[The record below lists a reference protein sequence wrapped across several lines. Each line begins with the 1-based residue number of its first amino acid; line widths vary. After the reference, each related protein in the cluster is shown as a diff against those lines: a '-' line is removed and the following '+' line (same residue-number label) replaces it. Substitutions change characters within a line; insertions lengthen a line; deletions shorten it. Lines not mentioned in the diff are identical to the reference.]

1 MVKLSRRQL
10 VLGGFTLL
18 GPASVLRAQE
28 SFPQRPIHLVL
39 PFPAG
44 SSVDIIARYLG
55 PKVSSEL
62 GQPVIVENKAGAQ
75 GTIAAREVARAKPD
89 GYVLLMG
96 TNSTHAANVYMV
108 KSLGYDPI
116 KDFAPISQVTINPL
130 MLVVRPEMPVNN
142 LQDFLKYAKERPGK
156 LNYGTANSGGLVA
169 AQLMKSL
176 SGIDALAVNYP
187 GTAQA
192 VTDLLGGRIDFIFT
206 DPTVVKAFVD
216 SGKLRVLGL
225 TSKQRLASSPDVKPL
240 NESGLPGYDYASWV
254 GLFGPAGMPQDIV
267 RRVNAA
273 FLKALTEPDTM
284 KFFSEIGL
292 ITAGSTP
299 EALRLF
305 VQQQIEVWGKLTR
318 DAGVTPL

>member
-1 MVKLSRRQL
+1 MELSRRQL
-10 VLGGFTLL
+10 VVGGITLL
-18 GPASVLRAQE
+18 GPASILRAQE
-28 SFPQRPIHLVL
+28 GFPQRPIRLIL

-55 PKVSSEL
+55 PKVGSEL

-108 KSLGYDPI
+108 KSLGYDPL
-116 KDFAPISQVTINPL
+116 KDFTPISQVTINPL
-130 MLVVRPEMPVNN
+130 MLVVRPELPVNN
-142 LQDFLKYAKERPGK
+142 FQDFLKHAKAHPGK
-156 LNYGTANSGGLVA
+156 LTYGTANSGGLVA

-225 TSKQRLASSPDVKPL
+225 TSKQRLGSSPDVKPL
-240 NESGLPGYDYASWV
+240 PPE
-254 GLFGPAGMPQDIV
+254 IV

-273 FLKALTEPDTM
+273 FLKALTEPETV

-299 EALRLF
+299 DVLRLF

-318 DAGVTPL
+318 EAGVTPL